1 MSKKNTDETRVSFTA
16 MLKPSQIT
24 EIKRFAKMVGTTPS
38 IMAGN
43 LIDMGLD
50 DAMLLEKSGFL
61 KIVLMGKDVFN
72 KVKTKIMKGEQIEVK
87 DMII

>member
-1 MSKKNTDETRVSFTA
+1 MGKNKTDETRVSFTA

-24 EIKRFAKMVGTTPS
+24 EIKRFAKTVGTTPS